1 VTARCGATG
10 PQSIAIV
17 LVAAVATNGVIGQCG
32 RLPWRLKSE
41 LLHFR
46 KLTMGKPV
54 VMGRRTYLS
63 IGKPLAGRTNIVV
76 SRDPDFTAP
85 GVITAGTVEAA
96 LSAARGDAL
105 RRCAD
110 EIAVIGGGEV
120 YRQTIPTADRLVI
133 TTVHLQAAGDVR
145 FPSIDANSWT
155 EVWCTEH
162 AAASGDD
169 ADFTVRV
176 YERKSAVRG

>member
-1 VTARCGATG
+1 
-10 PQSIAIV
+10 V

-32 RLPWRLKSE
+32 RLPWCLKSE

-46 KLTMGKPV
+46 KLTIGKPV

-63 IGKPLAGRTNIVV
+63 IGRPLAGRSNIVV
-76 SRDPDFTAP
+76 SRNPDFTAP

-110 EIAVIGGGEV
+110 EIAVIGGAEI
-120 YRQTIPTADRLVI
+120 YRQTIPMADRLVI

-145 FPSIDANSWT
+145 FPPIDANSWS

-162 AAASGDD
+162 AAAPGDD

-176 YERKSAVRG
+176 YERKPTVCG